1 MNYVCVCEKVM
12 SYTHTHVSFGK
23 KNENEQFNLVLT
35 RQHVVCV
42 CVCWWSNVFK
52 FRSNEIKCKKKEIHH
67 QHHWSLALYIWWSMV
82 DWKWT
87 FVWLKFDLTGQPF
100 NRKFIWVFFPFHFHF
115 IFFLSH
121 SSFRPHRSHIPDHG
135 LSIIIIIITY
145 KYTTWP
151 PKKKMWN
158 SVINRISMMKFWGF
172 FLFFICH
179 HHQREIVR
187 SFFFQLAREFGRTHW
202 CWWWWWWWDLWN

>member
-1 MNYVCVCEKVM
+1 MTWTTCVYVKRSCH
-12 SYTHTHVSFGK
+12 THTHTLVLAK

-100 NRKFIWVFFPFHFHF
+100 NRKFIWVFFSFHFHF
-115 IFFLSH
+115 IFFHLIHH
-121 SSFRPHRSHIPDHG
+121 SGHTDLIFWITDCQSSSSSSSHIDITLDHKKNVKF
-135 LSIIIIIITY
+135 SY
-145 KYTTWP
+145 K
-151 PKKKMWN
+151 
-158 SVINRISMMKFWGF
+158 
-172 FLFFICH
+172 
-179 HHQREIVR
+179 
-187 SFFFQLAREFGRTHW
+187 
-202 CWWWWWWWDLWN
+202 